1 MENNRRKTKM
11 TTEPIRIAQM
21 MTDMNYGGVEMVVMN
36 YYRNIDKTKVQFDF
50 FALEGST
57 IPQKEEIE
65 SLGGRVFVVPKYTH
79 LILYEKAVIK
89 LFKENKYK
97 IVHSHMNTLSVF
109 SLFGAKIAGVP
120 NRILH
125 NHSTAGKGE
134 TKKNFMK
141 YALRP
146 FAKLFPT
153 GLCAC
158 SKLAGNWIYGKGTK
172 FKVFNNAIDL
182 DMYKYDEKKRE
193 SLRAELGLEEKKVIG
208 HIGRFCYQ
216 KNHDLLIDIFNEVL
230 KVEKDASL
238 MLIGEGELEQEVK
251 DKVKKLGIEDKVLFL
266 GRRADAYRYYQA
278 MDLFLLPSRYEGL
291 PVVGVEAQAC
301 GLPCVFSDCVTE
313 EAKLLNST
321 VYVSGGIGEYVEKV
335 VEGLK
340 VKRKDTS
347 KEMREA
353 GYDIK
358 EEAGKLLEF
367 YEGLIK

>member
-1 MENNRRKTKM
+1 M

-134 TKKNFMK
+134 TKKNFM
-141 YALRP
+141 
-146 FAKLFPT
+146 
-153 GLCAC
+153 
-158 SKLAGNWIYGKGTK
+158 
-172 FKVFNNAIDL
+172 
-182 DMYKYDEKKRE
+182 
-193 SLRAELGLEEKKVIG
+193 
-208 HIGRFCYQ
+208 
-216 KNHDLLIDIFNEVL
+216 
-230 KVEKDASL
+230 
-238 MLIGEGELEQEVK
+238 
-251 DKVKKLGIEDKVLFL
+251 
-266 GRRADAYRYYQA
+266 
-278 MDLFLLPSRYEGL
+278 
-291 PVVGVEAQAC
+291 
-301 GLPCVFSDCVTE
+301 
-313 EAKLLNST
+313 
-321 VYVSGGIGEYVEKV
+321 
-335 VEGLK
+335 
-340 VKRKDTS
+340 
-347 KEMREA
+347 
-353 GYDIK
+353 
-358 EEAGKLLEF
+358 
-367 YEGLIK
+367 

>member
-1 MENNRRKTKM
+1 MV
-11 TTEPIRIAQM
+11 TEPIRIAQM

-36 YYRNIDKTKVQFDF
+36 YYRNIDKRKVQFDF

-79 LILYEKAVIK
+79 LIQYEKALIK
-89 LFKENKYK
+89 LFKENNYK

-109 SLFGAKIAGVP
+109 SLFGAKISGVP

-134 TKKNFMK
+134 TKKNIIK

-146 FAKLFPT
+146 FAKIFPT
-153 GLCAC
+153 ELCAC
-158 SKLAGNWIYGKGTK
+158 SNLAGNWIYGKGTK
-172 FKVFNNAIDL
+172 FTVFNNAIDL
-182 DMYKYDEKKRE
+182 DKYKYNKDKRNE
-193 SLRAELGLEEKKVIG
+193 LRKVLELEGKKVIG

-216 KNHDLLIDIFNEVL
+216 KNHDFLVDIFKEVL
-230 KVEKDASL
+230 KIEKDAVL
-238 MLIGEGELEQEVK
+238 LLIGEGELEQEVK
-251 DKVKKLGIEDKVLFL
+251 DKVKNLGIEDKVLFM
-266 GRRADAYRYYQA
+266 GRRADAYRYYQV

-301 GLPCVFSDCVTE
+301 GLPCVFSSCVTE
-313 EAKLLNST
+313 EAKLLDTT
-321 VYVSGGIGEYVEKV
+321 VYVSGGVEEYVKEVIK
-335 VEGLK
+335 GLK

-347 KEMREA
+347 EEMREA

-358 EEAGKLLEF
+358 EEAGKLLMF
-367 YEGLIK
+367 YEKYM